1 MHEGDT
7 MRLNHDTNGSNI
19 AILALDGIRA
29 GDWGEEKHIHTVY
42 HNERYTKRQRCLR
55 RIVNLYL
62 S

>member
-1 MHEGDT
+1 